1 MKSIKKFLYEKQVEI
16 IMCILT
22 AFFAVL
28 IATMCGCTTTKRIVK
43 TDATYKSKSSQVD
56 STAQITNEKIDLLL
70 SRLTETKDR
79 LSEWAAERIDY
90 NVVDYDTL
98 GRIIRSA
105 TQTTDRQSGR
115 HKDKHIVDNTTTT
128 LTILHIDS
136 LIRLSE
142 ARIMSQIE
150 EKNAIAVSIGLAW
163 WQKVLMY
170 LGVASVIAGLFFV
183 ARRIIKRFL

>member
-1 MKSIKKFLYEKQVEI
+1 MKTFKSITV
-16 IMCILT
+16 LT
-22 AFFAVL
+22 
-28 IATMCGCTTTKRIVK
+28 IAIVAICCTTAKRAVK
-43 TDATYKSKSSQVD
+43 NETVAKIESTQVD

-170 LGVASVIAGLFFV
+170 LGVASVIAGLFFI
-183 ARRIIKRFL
+183 ARRIIMFFL